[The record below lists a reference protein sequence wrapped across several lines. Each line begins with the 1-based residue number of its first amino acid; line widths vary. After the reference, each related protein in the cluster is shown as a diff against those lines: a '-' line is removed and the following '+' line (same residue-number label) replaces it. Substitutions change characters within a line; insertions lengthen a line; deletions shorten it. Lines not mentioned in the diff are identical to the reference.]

1 MMYQRG
7 SRLMAHIR
15 RQRLKRLQ
23 RGPVVLAELH
33 HLLMARY
40 GWIPLREFR
49 ELPIPTVLGLLE
61 SIRKEA
67 EEMERK
73 MSDLDVSL
81 KKLGKIPRMGY
92 PKRRK

>member
-1 MMYQRG
+1 MRG
-7 SRLMAHIR
+7 SRLLAHIR
-15 RQRLKRLQ
+15 RQKLKKLQ
-23 RGPVVLAELH
+23 RSPEMLAELH

-40 GWIPLREFR
+40 GWISLKEFK

-67 EEMERK
+67 EEMEKK
-73 MSDLDVSL
+73 MSDVDAKL
-81 KKLGKIPRMGY
+81 KKPGKIPHLGY